1 MLTIAM
7 AVLTCQVL
15 IFPAGIVSLVEFSPK
30 LLDLCRTLVLQAVE
44 ILRQN
49 GSFLQG

>member
-15 IFPAGIVSLVEFSPK
+15 SVAAEFY
-30 LLDLCRTLVLQAVE
+30 LLQISAWLLRLMRLLVLQAAE
-44 ILRQN
+44 ILQQN